1 MCGIS
6 SALNIINANL
16 THLLLG
22 LLFFVYYVLDSFK
35 SIIPNI

>member
-22 LLFFVYYVLDSFK
+22 LLFCLLCTRFF
-35 SIIPNI
+35 